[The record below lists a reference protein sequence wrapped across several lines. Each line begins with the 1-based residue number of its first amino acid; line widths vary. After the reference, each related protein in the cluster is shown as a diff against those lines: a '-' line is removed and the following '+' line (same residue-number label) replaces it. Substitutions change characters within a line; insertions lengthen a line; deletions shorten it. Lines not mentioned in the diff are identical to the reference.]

1 MVRQARQYLRDGRG
15 RDAEKILT
23 LLLEELGELGP

>member
-1 MVRQARQYLRDGRG
+1 MVRLARQYSRDGRG
-15 RDAEKILT
+15 QDTEKILT